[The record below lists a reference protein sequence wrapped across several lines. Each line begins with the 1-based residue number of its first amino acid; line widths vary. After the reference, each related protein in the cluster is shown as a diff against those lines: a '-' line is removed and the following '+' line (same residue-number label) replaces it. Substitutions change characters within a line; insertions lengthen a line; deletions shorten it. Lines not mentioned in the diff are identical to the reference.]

1 MIQRNLK
8 LTVAYDGTNYHGF
21 QRQENSL
28 TIQQVL
34 EDRLA
39 KVFGHKLKLTGAAR
53 TDAGVHAYRQT
64 VNFLTTGRILADK
77 ITCAAKSVLPS
88 DIVVIRAEEAELRF
102 HARYDAHS
110 KLYTYR
116 INNSSIQDPFLRNYS
131 WQVAQPLEVGE
142 MQQAAQAIVGTHDFS
157 AFRAANGPEV
167 SPVREI
173 ISVACTAC
181 AAIIE
186 IKIHGTGFLYHMV
199 RNIVGTLLDVGLK
212 KLDKQGFSEILA
224 GCDRRKAGITAPA
237 QGLYLTEVFY
247 QSYKHLNCNNKLSY
261 FC

>member
-1 MIQRNLK
+1 MIHRNIK

-21 QRQENSL
+21 QRQANSL

-34 EDRLA
+34 EDRLTQ
-39 KVFGHKLKLTGAAR
+39 VFGHKLRLTGAAR

-64 VNFLTTGRILADK
+64 INFLTTGRIPVDR
-77 ITCAAKSVLPS
+77 ITWAAKSVLPS
-88 DIVVIRAEEAELRF
+88 DIVVIMAEEADINF
-102 HARYDAHS
+102 HARYDAQS
-110 KLYTYR
+110 KIYTYR

-131 WQVAQPLEVGE
+131 WHVAKKLDVAE
-142 MQQAAQAIVGTHDFS
+142 MQQAAQVIVGAHDFS

-173 ISVACTAC
+173 IRIACTAC

-199 RNIVGTLLDVGLK
+199 RNIAGTLLDVGLK
-212 KLDKQGFSEILA
+212 KLDKNGFAEILA
-224 GCDRRKAGITAPA
+224 GRDRRKAGITAPA
-237 QGLYLTEVFY
+237 QGLYLAEVFY
-247 QSYKHLNCNNKLSY
+247 QSHKKTNIN
-261 FC
+261 